1 MQGHRLIIFFLLV
14 IFGAPNLYAASFSL
28 NQAGNHEIGHVVEY
42 WQESQERKPLEEIS
56 QQQNWKSHKSSD
68 INLGFSQSPYWFK
81 AVIDY
86 QQPGLDQINDLD
98 EQTDLDWYIRITYPP
113 LDYINVYLCDSEIV
127 TKPTQQCQTAQLGD
141 RIPFDNR
148 ARFNPNFITPAALSP
163 GLNYLY
169 IEVMTEGS
177 YQLPI
182 SLIDKKSLDD
192 YLAIN
197 DFFRGGY
204 LTLMLS
210 MMLYNFSVFFM
221 TRSKTYLYYSAFI
234 LTFALFHMTYEG
246 SGFQLLWPNFPA
258 INTFAMP
265 VAFAFNQ
272 IFTVLFVVN
281 FLNLKNNVRIN
292 NYFNVLL
299 GLAVL
304 TLILIPLIP
313 YKLFIPIQ
321 NLLNITITASA
332 FFLSLKYWHK
342 KQSAA
347 RLFTLAWAVFIT
359 GMITANLRTLGV
371 LPGNFFTQYGYQVG
385 SFIEIILLSLALGAR
400 IQRLQLDRI
409 QAKHDLIHEKQEKMI
424 ELQQLI
430 VGVCHEM
437 NTPIGNISLS
447 NSYLTDLGDQLKEL
461 DLATVK
467 PSDFHD
473 RISDQAVAIATIKSS
488 TLALSRLTH
497 VFRNIKIN
505 EGDHPKGT
513 FDLSA
518 LVMDQTTLFKTKV
531 DIEAESN
538 LDNGTKRSIL
548 FNIKTPDH
556 LVLESYPT
564 AFNLIFDQL
573 ITNSWDH
580 YPSNQ
585 QYNLEINIHLHRSND
600 GLSIIFSDNGTGL
613 PSDEID
619 QLFMPFFTTSR
630 GSNKRLGLGMFQVK
644 TIIIELLNG
653 TIEQSISK
661 AGGLQIFIFIPE
673 LKTEF
678 KAEVKA
684 DFKKGAMK
692 RLKTI

>member
-1 MQGHRLIIFFLLV
+1 MQDHRLIFFFLLIIV
-14 IFGAPNLYAASFSL
+14 GSPNLYAASFTL
-28 NQAGNHEIGHVVEY
+28 NQAGNHEIGHTVEY
-42 WQESQERKPLEEIS
+42 WQENQLRKPLEEVS
-56 QQQNWKSHKSSD
+56 QQQDWKTHNSSD

-86 QQPGLDQINDLD
+86 QPDSLERQI
-98 EQTDLDWYIRITYPP
+98 DLDWYIRITYPP
-113 LDYINVYLCDSEIV
+113 LDYINVYLCDSETI
-127 TKPTQQCQTAQLGD
+127 TKPAKQCQSAQLGD
-141 RIPFDNR
+141 RIPFENR
-148 ARFNPNFITPAALSP
+148 ARFNPNFITPAVFSP

-246 SGFQLLWPNFPA
+246 SGFQLLWPNAPS

-281 FLNLKNNVRIN
+281 FLNLKSNVRIN

-304 TLILIPLIP
+304 TLLLTPLIP
-313 YKLFIPIQ
+313 YKVFIPIQ
-321 NLLNITITASA
+321 NLLNITITSSA
-332 FFLSLKYWHK
+332 FFLGLRYWHR

-409 QAKHDLIHEKQEKMI
+409 QAKHDLIHEKQEKMV

-437 NTPIGNISLS
+437 NTPIGNITLS
-447 NSYLTDLGDQLKEL
+447 NSFLTDLGDQLKEL
-461 DLATVK
+461 DMATVQ
-467 PSDFHD
+467 PSELHA
-473 RISDQAVAIATIKSS
+473 RINDQAVAIDTIKSS

-505 EGDHPKGT
+505 EGDHPKRT

-518 LVMDQTTLFKTKV
+518 LIIDKTTLFKTKI
-531 DIEAESN
+531 DIEADCNS
-538 LDNGTKRSIL
+538 DGASKRSVL
-548 FNIKTPDH
+548 FNLMIPKC
-556 LVLESYPT
+556 LVLTSYPT

-580 YPSNQ
+580 YPTTQ
-585 QYNLEINIHLHRSND
+585 QYDLEVNIHITSSND
-600 GLSIIFSDNGTGL
+600 GISIIFSDNGAGL
-613 PSDEID
+613 ASGEID

-644 TIIIELLNG
+644 TMILELLNG
-653 TIEQSISK
+653 TIEQSISET
-661 AGGLQIFIFIPE
+661 GGLQLTILIPE
-673 LKTEF
+673 LEEGEVNKL
-678 KAEVKA
+678 KA
-684 DFKKGAMK
+684 
-692 RLKTI
+692 L

>member
-1 MQGHRLIIFFLLV
+1 MQGHRLIIFLLFF
-14 IFGAPNLYAASFSL
+14 IFGAPNLYAASFTL

-56 QQQNWKSHKSSD
+56 QQQNWKTPNSSD

-86 QQPGLDQINDLD
+86 QH
-98 EQTDLDWYIRITYPP
+98 TDLDWYIRITYPP
-113 LDYINVYLCDSEIV
+113 LDYINVYLCDNETV
-127 TKPTQQCQTAQLGD
+127 TKPVQQCQTAQLGD

-148 ARFNPNFITPAALSP
+148 ARFNPNFITPAALKP

-169 IEVMTEGS
+169 IEVITEGS

-182 SLIDKKSLDD
+182 SLIDKKTLDD

-246 SGFQLLWPNFPA
+246 SGFQLLWPNSPT

-272 IFTVLFVVN
+272 IFTILFVVN

-299 GLAVL
+299 GMAIL
-304 TLILIPLIP
+304 TLLLTPFIP
-313 YKLFIPIQ
+313 YKVFIPIQ
-321 NLLNITITASA
+321 NLLNITITSSA

-359 GMITANLRTLGV
+359 GMVTANLRTLGI
-371 LPGNFFTQYGYQVG
+371 LPGNFFTQYGYQIG
-385 SFIEIILLSLALGAR
+385 SFIEIILLSLALGSR

-409 QAKHDLIHEKQEKMI
+409 QAKHDLIHEKQEKMV

-447 NSYLTDLGDQLKEL
+447 NSYLTDLGDQLKEC
-461 DLATVK
+461 DLATVD
-467 PSDFHD
+467 PSDFHG
-473 RISDQAVAIATIKSS
+473 RISDQAVAIDTIRSS

-497 VFRNIKIN
+497 IFRNIKIN
-505 EGDHPKGT
+505 EGDHPQVK
-513 FDLSA
+513 FDVSA
-518 LVMDQTTLFKTKV
+518 LIIDKTTLFKTKV

-538 LDNGTKRSIL
+538 LDDGTKKTVQ
-548 FNIKTPDH
+548 FNVIIPDH
-556 LVLESYPT
+556 LILVSYPT
-564 AFNLIFDQL
+564 AFDLILDQL
-573 ITNSWDH
+573 IINSWDH
-580 YPSNQ
+580 YPSTQ
-585 QYNLEINIHLHRSND
+585 QHNLEISISLHQSNN
-600 GLSIIFSDNGTGL
+600 GLTITFSDNGLGL
-613 PSDEID
+613 PKGEID

-653 TIEQSISK
+653 TIEQSISE
-661 AGGLQIFIFIPE
+661 AGGLQLSIFIPALQE
-673 LKTEF
+673 GTKKEI
-678 KAEVKA
+678 KA
-684 DFKKGAMK
+684 
-692 RLKTI
+692 I